1 LATNNHGCK
10 KSYVLQR
17 QNFNGCKFLLQ
28 RDFLQPL
35 ATNMIWWQ
43 QLTFATKL
51 SLLQRFFID
60 AQGSEVSSEP
70 SDEPMVKA
78 SDCPMLKL

>member
-60 AQGSEVSSEP
+60 AQGSEVSS
-70 SDEPMVKA
+70 A
-78 SDCPMLKL
+78 